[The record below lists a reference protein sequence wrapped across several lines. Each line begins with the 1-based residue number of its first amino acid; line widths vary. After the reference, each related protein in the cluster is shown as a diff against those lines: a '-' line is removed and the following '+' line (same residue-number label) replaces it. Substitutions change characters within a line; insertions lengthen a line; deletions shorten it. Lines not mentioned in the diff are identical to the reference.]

1 MNGFSSPR
9 SARSSP
15 GVRVLVDGGPRRA
28 SRTGSIAGERPR
40 HHCNRSDH
48 AGPRI
53 TREIF
58 VAYKNT
64 VVYAQSKQ
72 SENGMLGRD
81 IFCLRCRRRPT
92 FDAHAAFDA
101 RERTR
106 ARGTRVR
113 RLSRTNAR
121 ALASSSRRL
130 RDHRAT
136 AENARERGRAAR
148 ASVLRS
154 RPRVKSPPYPS
165 ARDRVASLRDRAARR
180 PRRARATGEHDALR
194 LHENPGR
201 RRDADQR
208 PRREHDVAERPR
220 EGRVNDTRRERGQR
234 PFVDAHVRRHRDD
247 DGESGRVPGT
257 RSRSIPFLAS
267 SARAA
272 TRRRARSTSRRATP
286 RARAIVARTQPAPPL
301 TFF

>member
-1 MNGFSSPR
+1 MLTRLLMLAKGH
-9 SARSSP
+9 AR
-15 GVRVLVDGGPRRA
+15 VARA
-28 SRTGSIAGERPR
+28 SDDFPA
-40 HHCNRSDH
+40 
-48 AGPRI
+48 
-53 TREIF
+53 
-58 VAYKNT
+58 
-64 VVYAQSKQ
+64 
-72 SENGMLGRD
+72 
-81 IFCLRCRRRPT
+81 
-92 FDAHAAFDA
+92 
-101 RERTR
+101 RTR
-106 ARGTRVR
+106 ARSRLQVEDFETTARPQRTR
-113 RLSRTNAR
+113 
-121 ALASSSRRL
+121 ASG
-130 RDHRAT
+130 
-136 AENARERGRAAR
+136 GRAAR

-154 RPRVKSPPYPS
+154 RPRVKSPPYPR

>member
-1 MNGFSSPR
+1 MGCS
-9 SARSSP
+9 
-15 GVRVLVDGGPRRA
+15 
-28 SRTGSIAGERPR
+28 E
-40 HHCNRSDH
+40 
-48 AGPRI
+48 
-53 TREIF
+53 EIF
-58 VAYKNT
+58 
-64 VVYAQSKQ
+64 
-72 SENGMLGRD
+72 
-81 IFCLRCRRRPT
+81 FCLRCRRRPT
-92 FDAHAAFDA
+92 FVAHAAFDA

-154 RPRVKSPPYPS
+154 RPRVKSPPYPR

-194 LHENPGR
+194 LHENSGR